1 MKTPR
6 EVLEFRAYQLYEINP
21 EWGRRRVAKTL
32 RDEYGTALRDSEL
45 DKIRKS
51 TFSYKAREEQIQT
64 EEYRTMQLFSGQP
77 SLSLTAVQKALR
89 ADFVKPIAGITTIK
103 HYRDASI
110 MNEAMLEAVRKARGN
125 IVKYDT
131 KIYAARPRPLG
142 TTRHQEMPEVS
153 QSLYRERAMLLRSE
167 GFQKWEWQWLA
178 FHDLETKAMIRMRH
192 DRRHEY
198 RRWKNNLQL
207 SDYDIEG
214 KILDRYKKEAWFF
227 NDGRFNPFKMIDQYY
242 KTDDDGQPTDKTP
255 SNKRRGGKT
264 DFVDAAR
271 KTVNRK
277 NRWRYGV

>member
-21 EWGRRRVAKTL
+21 EWGRRKVAKVL
-32 RDEYGTALRDSEL
+32 RAEYGVALRDAEL

-64 EEYRTMQLFSGQP
+64 EEYRAMQLFSSQP
-77 SLSLTAVQKALR
+77 QISLTAVQKTMR

-103 HYRDASI
+103 RYREASI
-110 MNEAMLEAVRKARGN
+110 MNEAMLDVVRKARGN
-125 IVKYDT
+125 IVKPQP
-131 KIYAARPRPLG
+131 KIYAARPRIHAQKLPYV
-142 TTRHQEMPEVS
+142 P

-178 FHDLETKAMIRMRH
+178 FHDIDTKAMVRMRY
-192 DRRHEY
+192 DRRQEY

-207 SDYDIEG
+207 SDYEIEG
-214 KILDRYKKEAWFF
+214 KILARYKKEAWFF

-255 SNKRRGGKT
+255 STKRRGGKT
-264 DFVDAAR
+264 DFVEAAK
-271 KTVNRK
+271 KTANRK
-277 NRWRYGV
+277 NRWRYGI

>member
-21 EWGRRRVAKTL
+21 EWGRRKVAKTL
-32 RDEYGTALRDSEL
+32 RDEYGSALRDAEL

-64 EEYRTMQLFSGQP
+64 EEYRAMQLFSSQP
-77 SLSLTAVQKALR
+77 KISLIAVQKTMR
-89 ADFVKPIAGITTIK
+89 ADFIKPIAGLTTIK
-103 HYRDASI
+103 RYREASI
-110 MNEAMLEAVRKARGN
+110 MNEAMLDAVRKARGN
-125 IVKYDT
+125 IVKPQP
-131 KIYAARPRPLG
+131 KIYTARPRI
-142 TTRHQEMPEVS
+142 HAQELPDVP

-178 FHDLETKAMIRMRH
+178 FHDIETKAMVRMRY
-192 DRRHEY
+192 DRRQEY
-198 RRWKNNLQL
+198 RRWENNLQL

-255 SNKRRGGKT
+255 STKRRGGKT
-264 DFVDAAR
+264 DFVEAAK
-271 KTVNRK
+271 KTANRK